1 MFILC
6 GKTNVDLNL
15 PTEVCVIVHTDP
27 PVRDVN
33 NEEKM
38 LIKDRM
44 KKKTQ
49 FEEKLLIS
57 ILNT

>member
-6 GKTNVDLNL
+6 RKTNVDLNL

-27 PVRDVN
+27 PVRDVK

-44 KKKTQ
+44 KKKNNL
-49 FEEKLLIS
+49 KK
-57 ILNT
+57 NY

>member
-44 KKKTQ
+44 KKKTNL
-49 FEEKLLIS
+49 KK
-57 ILNT
+57 NY